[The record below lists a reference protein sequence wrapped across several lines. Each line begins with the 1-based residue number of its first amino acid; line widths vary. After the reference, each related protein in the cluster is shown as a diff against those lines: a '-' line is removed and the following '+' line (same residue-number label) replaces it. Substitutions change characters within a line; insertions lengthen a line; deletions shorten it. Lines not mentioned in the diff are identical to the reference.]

1 MKFKIK
7 PIEIKERYITVN
19 PEVVEEYEDIFKS
32 DAEGF
37 ETSYKTFKES
47 EANKLF
53 DFLYANS
60 PVDLTA
66 FDHTGERGTRVNT
79 QFTFDV
85 EEKTIKTI
93 TPKIITGFAGK
104 DEKNYNGEILKQLRS
119 SLKIKEVN
127 PFELNISFDENQKFD
142 IFVFYVKTGHAH
154 KVHGIVHR
162 KSKELNNDMLALLA
176 DWNLCFGFRLGN
188 SRDINDDFKYQEIII
203 HTD

>member
-1 MKFKIK
+1 MKFEIK

-37 ETSYKTFKES
+37 ETSYETFKES

-60 PVDLTA
+60 PVELTA

-93 TPKIITGFAGK
+93 TPKIITEFAGK
-104 DEKNYNGEILKQLRS
+104 DEENYNGEILKQLRS

-127 PFELNISFDENQKFD
+127 PFELNVSFDENQKFD
-142 IFVFYVKTGHAH
+142 IFVFCRENRPASKTY
-154 KVHGIVHR
+154 GIVHR